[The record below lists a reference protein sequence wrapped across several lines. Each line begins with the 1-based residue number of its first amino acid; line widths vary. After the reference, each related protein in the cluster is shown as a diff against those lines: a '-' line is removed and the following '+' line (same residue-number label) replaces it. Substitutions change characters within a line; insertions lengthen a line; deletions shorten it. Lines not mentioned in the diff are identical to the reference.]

1 MKDKIFLDSNL
12 LIYAH
17 TNVEPAKQS
26 KIQNIILN
34 QNTFV
39 STQVLKEVANVL
51 NKKFAFNWTK
61 VKIVLQEISTNNE
74 LHINKT
80 STVLMACDIAHR
92 YKFSF
97 YDSLIIAA
105 ALQSNCST
113 LYSEDM
119 QDGQIIE
126 QSLTIKNPFF

>member
-1 MKDKIFLDSNL
+1 MKDKVFLDSNL

-17 TNVEPAKQS
+17 TNIDSSKQS
-26 KIQNIILN
+26 EVQNIILK

-51 NKKFAFNWTK
+51 TKKFAFDWAN
-61 VKIVLQEISTNNE
+61 VKIVLQEISTNNQ
-74 LHINKT
+74 LLINDV
-80 STVLMACDIAHR
+80 SSVLMACDIAHR

-105 ALQSNCST
+105 ALKSNCSI

-126 QSLTIKNPFF
+126 QSLTIKKPF